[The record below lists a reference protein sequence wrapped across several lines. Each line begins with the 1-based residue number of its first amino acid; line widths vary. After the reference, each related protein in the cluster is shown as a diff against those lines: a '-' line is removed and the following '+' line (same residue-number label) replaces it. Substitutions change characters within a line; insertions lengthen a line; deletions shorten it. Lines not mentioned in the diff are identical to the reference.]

1 VSLRI
6 NDQQAT
12 IIAPGFPQA
21 NLTMPTLTAKLSEAA
36 GVTRLRSPLTAGLP
50 FAAGVTARP

>member
-6 NDQQAT
+6 NDQQAA

-21 NLTMPTLTAKLSEAA
+21 NLTAKLSEAA